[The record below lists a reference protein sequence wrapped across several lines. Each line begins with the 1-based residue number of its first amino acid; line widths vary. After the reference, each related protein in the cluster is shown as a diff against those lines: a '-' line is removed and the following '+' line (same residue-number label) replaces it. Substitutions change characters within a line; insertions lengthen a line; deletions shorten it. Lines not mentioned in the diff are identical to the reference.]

1 MTEFRELRWRSSDGL
16 NLVASDYGNKDSGK
30 LPVICIP
37 GLTRNAR
44 DFEELAPWVAST
56 GRRVIA
62 VDLRGRGRSDRDPN
76 PSRYAPP
83 TYAADIITL
92 LDSIEVPR
100 ALFVGIPLGGIV
112 TMTLASKNLDR
123 IGGAVLNDVGPVIA
137 KEGLA
142 RISGYAGKTPEVR
155 SWNDALNYTK
165 QTGGVAFPKW
175 TDADWAVF
183 VRRIFKEGAD
193 GVPVL
198 ECDRG
203 VFRPMHPI
211 MVWLLTPM
219 VWGLFK
225 KLATGRPTLLVRGKI
240 SDVLDVKTATRM
252 RKEAPGMAF
261 VEVDDVG
268 HAPTLSEAQAK
279 ESLARFFAEAP

>member
-1 MTEFRELRWRSSDGL
+1 MTGLQELTWRSSDGL
-16 NLVASDYGNKDSGK
+16 NLVASDYGSKDSGK

-44 DFEELAPWVAST
+44 DFEELAPWIASM

-76 PSRYAPP
+76 PKNYKPP
-83 TYAADIITL
+83 TYAADIVAL
-92 LDSIEVPR
+92 LDSIGVTR
-100 ALFVGIPLGGIV
+100 ALFVGTSLGGIV
-112 TMTLASKNLDR
+112 TMTLASGHLDR

-137 KEGLA
+137 KAGLI
-142 RISGYAGKTPEVR
+142 RISGYAGRTPPVR
-155 SWNDALNYTK
+155 SWDEAVAYAK

-175 TDADWAVF
+175 TDAEWAVF
-183 VRRIFKEGAD
+183 VRRIFKEGPSGA
-193 GVPVL
+193 PVL
-198 ECDRG
+198 QCDPG

-211 MVWLLTPM
+211 LAWLLTPM
-219 VWGLFK
+219 VWGLFR
-225 KLATGRPTLLVRGKI
+225 KLVTGRPALLVRGRI
-240 SDVLDVKTATRM
+240 SDVLDAPTAMRM

-268 HAPTLSEAQAK
+268 HAPTLSEPQAK
-279 ESLARFFAEAP
+279 ESLTRFFSEAP